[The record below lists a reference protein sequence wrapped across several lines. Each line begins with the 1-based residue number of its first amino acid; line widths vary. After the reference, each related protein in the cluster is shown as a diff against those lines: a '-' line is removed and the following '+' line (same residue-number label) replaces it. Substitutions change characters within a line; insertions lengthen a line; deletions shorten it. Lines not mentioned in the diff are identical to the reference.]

1 MRISIKTL
9 GCKVNQAESASIAGT
24 LREKG
29 YEIVD
34 SSDNSDLCIVNTCTV
49 TAKSDYQSRQF
60 IRRAVKSGAK
70 VIATGCY
77 AQLRPDELAKIQ
89 GLNLILGNSQKDKI
103 QEHIYKLLPIPSN
116 PPLLKGVRGDFVRK
130 IFVNSPEVSMH
141 SGPYYS
147 NLPTGQAGRSRAFLK
162 IQDGCN
168 FSCTYCTVPMARGKS
183 RSLKPGDVL
192 KTADRFCTEGYKE
205 IVLTGIHIGCY
216 GSELQPKSSL
226 FEVVKKISTSH
237 PEIRIRLSSIEP
249 QEFKK
254 DFLVLIKQGVICPH
268 LHIPLQ
274 SGSDKIL
281 KSMNRTYN
289 TSFFKEL
296 INSIIQTCPDISI
309 GTDIIAGFPNETE
322 KDFNETVRFLEEIP
336 LSYIHIFPYSK
347 RPDTK
352 AASFKPQVNNAE
364 KKARVRHIFEISNI
378 KKKTYITR
386 QLGQKLD
393 VIVERKDAT
402 DGFYNAISGNYI
414 RLKVR
419 SENLA
424 FGTRLQVRALSFS
437 NGELISVPE

>member
-1 MRISIKTL
+1 MKISIKTL

-34 SSDNSDLCIVNTCTV
+34 SSDNPDLCIVNTCTV

-60 IRRAVKSGAK
+60 IRRAVKSGAR

-89 GLNLILGNSQKDKI
+89 GLNLILGNSAKHRLHEYIDN
-103 QEHIYKLLPIPSN
+103 LPIN
-116 PPLLKGVRGDFVRK
+116 NV
-130 IFVNSPEVSMH
+130 IVNSPEVSMH

-147 NLPTGQAGRSRAFLK
+147 SRSRAFLK

-226 FEVVKKISTSH
+226 FEVVKKISTPH

-322 KDFNETVRFLEEIP
+322 KDFNDTIRFLEEIP
-336 LSYIHIFPYSK
+336 LSYIHVFPYSK

-402 DGFYNAISGNYI
+402 NGFYNAISGNYI

-424 FGTRLQVRALSFS
+424 FGARLQVRALSFS

>member
-1 MRISIKTL
+1 LRISIKTL

-34 SSDNSDLCIVNTCTV
+34 SYDNPDLCIVNTCTV

-77 AQLRPDELAKIQ
+77 AQLRHDELSNIQ
-89 GLNLILGNSQKDKI
+89 GLNLILGNSEKHRLHEYIDN
-103 QEHIYKLLPIPSN
+103 LPIN
-116 PPLLKGVRGDFVRK
+116 NVIVD
-130 IFVNSPEVSMH
+130 SPEVSMH

-147 NLPTGQAGRSRAFLK
+147 NRTRAFLK
-162 IQDGCN
+162 MQDGCN
-168 FSCTYCTVPMARGKS
+168 LSCTYCTVPMARGKS
-183 RSLKPGDVL
+183 RSLILSDVL

-226 FEVVKKISTSH
+226 FEVVKKISASH

-254 DFLVLIKQGVICPH
+254 EFLVLINDGVLCPH

-281 KSMNRTYN
+281 KAMNRPYN

-296 INSIIQTCPDISI
+296 INTIIQTCPHISI
-309 GTDIIAGFPNETE
+309 GTDIIAGFPDETE
-322 KDFNETVRFLEEIP
+322 EDFNDTVRFLKEIP
-336 LSYIHIFPYSK
+336 LSYIHVFPYSK

-352 AASFKPQVNNAE
+352 AASFKPQISNAE
-364 KKARVRHIFEISNI
+364 KKARVRHIFKISNI
-378 KKKTYITR
+378 KKKAYKTS

-402 DGFYNAISGNYI
+402 NGFYSAISGNYI

-424 FGTRLQVRALSFS
+424 FGTRLRVRALSFS
-437 NGELISVPE
+437 NGELICVPE

>member
-1 MRISIKTL
+1 MKISIKTL

-34 SSDNSDLCIVNTCTV
+34 CSENPDLCIVNTCTV

-60 IRRAVKSGAK
+60 IRRAVKSGAR

-89 GLNLILGNSQKDKI
+89 GLNLILGNSEKHRLNEYIDN
-103 QEHIYKLLPIPSN
+103 LPIN
-116 PPLLKGVRGDFVRK
+116 NVIVG
-130 IFVNSPEVSMH
+130 SPEAEMQ

-147 NLPTGQAGRSRAFLK
+147 NRSRAFLK

-168 FSCTYCTVPMARGKS
+168 SSCTYCTVPMARGKS

-192 KTADRFCTEGYKE
+192 KTADRFCAEGYKE

-226 FEVVKKISTSH
+226 FEVVKKISASH

-254 DFLVLIKQGVICPH
+254 DFLVLIKEGVICPH

-281 KSMNRTYN
+281 KSMNRKYN

-296 INSIIQTCPDISI
+296 ISSIIQTCPDISI
-309 GTDIIAGFPNETE
+309 GTDIIAGFPDETE
-322 KDFNETVRFLEEIP
+322 KDFNETARFLEEIP
-336 LSYIHIFPYSK
+336 LSYFHVFPYSI

-352 AASFKPQVNNAE
+352 AASFKPQVNSAE
-364 KKARVRHIFEISNI
+364 KKARVRHLSEISNI

-393 VIVERKDAT
+393 VIVERKDAS
-402 DGFYNAISGNYI
+402 DGFYSAISGNYI
-414 RLKVR
+414 RLMVKTGH
-419 SENLA
+419 LDPGA
-424 FGTRLQVRALSFS
+424 RLQVRALSFS
-437 NGELISVPE
+437 NRGLITVPE